1 MIENSNLEKIIN
13 NLSRMEKNENNKVK
27 LNRIKFCQ
35 EFIERIITNNISL
48 KETCPFN
55 YFYIG
60 ESFESSLHGEY
71 KENFGIFY
79 LSCARFLKEYILYL
93 ERLKRHPIN
102 PFITS
107 LWENFKDDDLSLL
120 DERLI
125 KQAEYIKNEMTIN
138 ILNFYLGEDG
148 FNAFKEYD
156 KLKINIDETNKK
168 ILENKE
174 IIETFISEKEE
185 SIKNFLSKKEQ
196 SVKRLEE
203 VLNKQKTAFNF
214 VGLSNGFENLLMK
227 KINARKWTFGFLIG
241 ISIALLATPLVYI
254 CLLLNNLEII
264 KNPELWKA
272 LLPFIGLEIIIL
284 YFFRVTLNHYNSIQT
299 QIMQLELRQSLCQ
312 FIQNYADYAKEIK
325 EKDSASLEKFENL
338 IFSSILS
345 SPDKVPSTFDGLD
358 QLANIVKEMRKS

>member
-1 MIENSNLEKIIN
+1 M
-13 NLSRMEKNENNKVK
+13 
-27 LNRIKFCQ
+27 
-35 EFIERIITNNISL
+35 
-48 KETCPFN
+48 
-55 YFYIG
+55 
-60 ESFESSLHGEY
+60 
-71 KENFGIFY
+71 
-79 LSCARFLKEYILYL
+79 YL

-156 KLKINIDETNKK
+156 KLKIHIDETNKK

-299 QIMQLELRQSLCQ
+299 QIMQLELRKSLCQ

>member
-1 MIENSNLEKIIN
+1 
-13 NLSRMEKNENNKVK
+13 
-27 LNRIKFCQ
+27 
-35 EFIERIITNNISL
+35 
-48 KETCPFN
+48 
-55 YFYIG
+55 
-60 ESFESSLHGEY
+60 
-71 KENFGIFY
+71 
-79 LSCARFLKEYILYL
+79 
-93 ERLKRHPIN
+93 
-102 PFITS
+102 
-107 LWENFKDDDLSLL
+107 
-120 DERLI
+120 
-125 KQAEYIKNEMTIN
+125 
-138 ILNFYLGEDG
+138 
-148 FNAFKEYD
+148 
-156 KLKINIDETNKK
+156 LKIHIDETNKK

-299 QIMQLELRQSLCQ
+299 QIMQLELRKSLCQ

-325 EKDSASLEKFENL
+325 EKDSASLEKCENL